1 MKKKRIF
8 APVLAGAMLLSLC
21 ACGSKGPDP
30 APDPAPTES
39 TNVIVASPDV
49 EPTESANVVVASP
62 EAEPTESMNV
72 IAPEESEAVVEPLAS
87 QAPAATPE
95 PTKAPVQTQPII
107 TPEPTAEP
115 TPEAPAAAVTAA
127 GLYDK
132 VFAAANSAAS
142 MDASFALEDFYVLSE
157 SDLEDFVLYM
167 PEMSTNIEEIFI
179 AKVKSGKMDDVKA
192 ACEGRQQGMAEE
204 AAFYVTTG
212 AYVDSYKL
220 VTNGDWL
227 LFCVCGNPEGA
238 VTAFNNALK

>member
-1 MKKKRIF
+1 MKKRSILLS
-8 APVLAGAMLLSLC
+8 ALSGAMFLSLC

-30 APDPAPTES
+30 TPDPAPTES
-39 TNVIVASPDV
+39 TNVIVASPDA
-49 EPTESANVVVASP
+49 EPTESANVVVSP
-62 EAEPTESMNV
+62 DAEPTESMNV

-87 QAPAATPE
+87 QAPAATE
-95 PTKAPVQTQPII
+95 TPVQTQPII
-107 TPEPTAEP
+107 TPAPTPEPTP

-132 VFAAANSAAS
+132 VFAAAGSAAT
-142 MDASFALEDFYVLSE
+142 MDASFALEDFYNLSE

-179 AKVKSGKMDDVKA
+179 AKVKSGKMDNVKA

-212 AYVDSYKL
+212 AYVDNYKL
-220 VTNGDWL
+220 VSNGDWL
-227 LFCVCGNPEGA
+227 LFCVCGDPEGA
-238 VTAFNNALK
+238 VAAFHDALK